1 METKIIRHIR
11 TGQVKEM
18 QTKFAKEF
26 LKSKSWVEEKRPV
39 KKESSKKKG

>member
-1 METKIIRHIR
+1 METKIIRHVR

-18 QTKFAKEF
+18 PLKYAKEF

-39 KKESSKKKG
+39 KKSSNKKG

>member
-1 METKIIRHIR
+1 MDTLIIRHVR
-11 TGQVKEM
+11 TGQIKEM
-18 QTKFAKEF
+18 PVKHAKEF